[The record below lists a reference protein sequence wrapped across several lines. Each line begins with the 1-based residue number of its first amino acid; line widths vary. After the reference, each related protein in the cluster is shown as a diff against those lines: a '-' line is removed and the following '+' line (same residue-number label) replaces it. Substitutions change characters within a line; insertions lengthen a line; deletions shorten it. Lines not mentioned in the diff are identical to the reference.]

1 MNRKTKFFLFAFGIA
16 VLLSALVFLIFTGVG
31 MPKEAAF
38 EEKLASDS
46 GEIETVAED
55 SMTGFAI
62 EEGYVSIYYVE
73 GNQIKSEE
81 QYMLF
86 RGEDVFE
93 AWKQKNGLGE
103 EVKLLDSSIEDNG
116 EESTYEFQGQS
127 IVSYKVGD
135 YFIYNMVISAEIENY
150 YDIIDQELLLTSLEQ
165 TFRGYGII
173 DYDEFNIVVE

>member
-1 MNRKTKFFLFAFGIA
+1 MFAFGI
-16 VLLSALVFLIFTGVG
+16 VILLSALAFLIYTNLWA
-31 MPKEAAF
+31 PKDVSF
-38 EEKLASDS
+38 EEKVASDS

-55 SMTGFAI
+55 SMTGIAI
-62 EEGYVSIYYVE
+62 EEGYISIYYVE

-135 YFIYNMVISAEIENY
+135 YFIYNMAISNKIESY

-165 TFRGYGII
+165 TIRGYSLI
-173 DYDEFNIVVE
+173 DYDEFHIIIE